1 MDFQIRRQ
9 IDRMVAEIIPHAP
22 TISQFVFGFKTLIWN
37 TENEAIA
44 FQYGFNMHSGRLT
57 KPEEKKIPYIFSA
70 KFKKLVGEQTY
81 HEYHDFVF
89 RFVMFLSETLMQP
102 ECGPQSTDSVA
113 R

>member
-1 MDFQIRRQ
+1 MDFQIILK

-57 KPEEKKIPYIFSA
+57 EPEEKKFP
-70 KFKKLVGEQTY
+70 
-81 HEYHDFVF
+81 
-89 RFVMFLSETLMQP
+89 
-102 ECGPQSTDSVA
+102 
-113 R
+113 